1 MTPPTIK
8 SVRST
13 ADRLVFNL
21 DNDHEVSLPLATS
34 QRLADASPAQRA
46 HWTLGVGGLSVHWPD
61 VDEDIAVWEVLG
73 IPEDVY
79 LRSMHKAPVG

>member
-13 ADRLVFNL
+13 PDRLVFDL
-21 DNDHEVSLPLATS
+21 DNDREVSLPLTTSRRLTNAT
-34 QRLADASPAQRA
+34 PTQRA
-46 HWTLGVGGLSVHWPD
+46 HWTLGVGGLSVHWPE

-73 IPEDVY
+73 IREDVY
-79 LRSMHKAPVG
+79 LRSMRKAPVG

>member
-13 ADRLVFNL
+13 PERLVFEL
-21 DNDHEVSLPLATS
+21 DNDREVSLPLTS
-34 QRLADASPAQRA
+34 SRRLANATPMQRA
-46 HWTLGVGGLSVHWPD
+46 HWTLGVGGLSVHWPQ
-61 VDEDIAVWEVLG
+61 VDEDIAIWEVLG

-79 LRSMHKAPVG
+79 LRSLR